1 MTEAGNDAMRTVAEN
16 ALDEWDLDVTKIE
29 LIAQVEN
36 IVYRLDTVTGKT
48 YTLRIH
54 RPGYHTLAEL
64 HAEQQW
70 TAALDQAGIAVPL
83 PKMTKE
89 GAGYAEVP
97 LPNSNETRYVGIAE
111 WLDDIL
117 LPEILKQTTDKTERA
132 QYFHQLGQSAAKI
145 HNQAV
150 NWQIPKGFQRHSFDA
165 DGVMGNA
172 PFWGRFWEIPQLTDA
187 ERQRILDIRSAIHRI
202 LSDYGK
208 HQGTYSMIHAD
219 LHPGNLLVNGNQ
231 LAIIDFD
238 DAGFGWHQ
246 YELVAALFYYWN
258 KPDFNTVH
266 DALIAGYRTERT
278 FDDTAIELLPMF
290 LVIRALALLGW
301 IHDRPE
307 LDNSHR
313 LPGLIAIACDLA
325 DDLGLGL

>member
-1 MTEAGNDAMRTVAEN
+1 
-16 ALDEWDLDVTKIE
+16 
-29 LIAQVEN
+29 
-36 IVYRLDTVTGKT
+36 
-48 YTLRIH
+48 
-54 RPGYHTLAEL
+54 
-64 HAEQQW
+64 
-70 TAALDQAGIAVPL
+70 
-83 PKMTKE
+83 
-89 GAGYAEVP
+89 
-97 LPNSNETRYVGIAE
+97 
-111 WLDDIL
+111 
-117 LPEILKQTTDKTERA
+117 
-132 QYFHQLGQSAAKI
+132 
-145 HNQAV
+145 
-150 NWQIPKGFQRHSFDA
+150 
-165 DGVMGNA
+165 MGNA

-325 DDLGLGL
+325 DDLGL

>member
-1 MTEAGNDAMRTVAEN
+1 M
-16 ALDEWDLDVTKIE
+16 
-29 LIAQVEN
+29 
-36 IVYRLDTVTGKT
+36 
-48 YTLRIH
+48 
-54 RPGYHTLAEL
+54 
-64 HAEQQW
+64 
-70 TAALDQAGIAVPL
+70 
-83 PKMTKE
+83 
-89 GAGYAEVP
+89 
-97 LPNSNETRYVGIAE
+97 
-111 WLDDIL
+111 
-117 LPEILKQTTDKTERA
+117 
-132 QYFHQLGQSAAKI
+132 I

-165 DGVMGNA
+165 DGFMGNA

-219 LHPGNLLVNGNQ
+219 LHPRNLLFNGNQ
-231 LAIIDFD
+231 LAILDFD

-246 YELVAALFYYWN
+246 YELAVPLAHYELQMDNGVPYFWN

-307 LDNSHR
+307 LDQSYK

-325 DDLGLGL
+325 DDLGL